1 MNGKTGHGTWTRRAL
16 LVGGCLAACAACG
29 DTAFTAG
36 EWDVAFAAE
45 GSTLKLTH
53 RASGIEVSGELAFL
67 GPEKATDAAA
77 APKENWKVGDSRDGE
92 PHRLALIDCG
102 DAVRGHVAFQQN
114 GARLN
119 LLVFHREAMAYQGQ
133 LSFAGEIHGP
143 ADGFAA
149 NTLPVVDER
158 VLQLSSG
165 PADSA
170 NFNSIF
176 SPGRDE
182 AFQILST
189 LGLML
194 ESGAPGTWSFEAIAN
209 IEDPAAARMAFN
221 VERGYYRSRWTPR
234 YAPIDRKNRPCAPT
248 GWAGGGDLS
257 DARIA
262 EKCLVPFGIGER
274 PGVGGTGADAALG
287 ASPAKWADLL
297 GQARLAVGQ
306 MFRHGIVSWAD
317 PGPMTVGQDAFG
329 IEQARVEATLVA
341 LPGQRLFAG
350 DKLGGLA
357 PDRIWLLQRSLPACD
372 VRPGN
377 LYPQFGL
384 LPVWNLGVRRP
395 FGSWHVVAL
404 FNWGDDQAE
413 IGFEWGEIGEA
424 ADTQFLC
431 WEFWTETWQGVNQER
446 FAMQVPPHT
455 VRLMAMQPYMAHP
468 QFLTSDRHVTQGG
481 VDLKG
486 QQWAD
491 DVLRVTLGVVGG
503 FPTTARF
510 FVPESFE
517 FKSVSVPDGVTA
529 TARREAGGKVVAVT
543 LAAESTRD
551 VPVTL
556 AFRWPEAGG

>member
-1 MNGKTGHGTWTRRAL
+1 MNGKTGLGTWTRRAL
-16 LVGGCLAACAACG
+16 LAGGCLVACATCG

-36 EWDVAFAAE
+36 EWDAAFAAE

-53 RASGIEVSGELAFL
+53 RPSGIEVSGALAFQ

-77 APKENWKVGDSRDGE
+77 APKEDWKVGDSHDGA
-92 PHRLALIDCG
+92 PRRLALIDCG
-102 DAVRGHVAFQQN
+102 GDVRGYISFLAN

-119 LLVFHREAMAYQGQ
+119 LLVCHREALSYQGQ

-165 PADSA
+165 PVDSA

-182 AFQILST
+182 VFQILT
-189 LGLML
+189 PLGLLL

-221 VERGYYRSRWTPR
+221 VERDYYRNRWTPR
-234 YAPIDRKNRPCAPT
+234 YAPIDRKRCPSAPT
-248 GWAGGGDLS
+248 CWAGGDDPSG
-257 DARIA
+257 ARIV
-262 EKCLVPFGIGER
+262 EKFLKPFGIGTR
-274 PGVGGTGADAALG
+274 SAFDAGGKGADAARP
-287 ASPAKWADLL
+287 ASPVKWEDLL
-297 GQARLAVGQ
+297 RQSRLTVGQ
-306 MFRHGIVSWAD
+306 MFKHGIVSWAD
-317 PGPMTVGQDAFG
+317 SGLMTVGQDALG
-329 IEQARVEATLVA
+329 IEQARVEATLIA

-350 DKLGGLA
+350 DRLGGLA

-377 LYPQFGL
+377 LYPQLGH
-384 LPVWNLGVRRP
+384 LPIWNLGVRRP

-404 FNWGDDQAE
+404 FNWDDGQAE
-413 IGFEWGEIGEA
+413 IGFDWSEIGEA
-424 ADTQFLC
+424 ADAQFLC

-455 VRLMAMQPYMAHP
+455 VRLIAMQPYMAHP

-481 VDLKG
+481 VELKG

-510 FVPESFE
+510 FVPESFA
-517 FKSVSVPDGVTA
+517 FKSVSAPDGVTA

-543 LAAESTRD
+543 LASERTRD

-556 AFRWPEAGG
+556 AFR

>member
-1 MNGKTGHGTWTRRAL
+1 M
-16 LVGGCLAACAACG
+16 
-29 DTAFTAG
+29 
-36 EWDVAFAAE
+36 
-45 GSTLKLTH
+45 
-53 RASGIEVSGELAFL
+53 
-67 GPEKATDAAA
+67 
-77 APKENWKVGDSRDGE
+77 
-92 PHRLALIDCG
+92 
-102 DAVRGHVAFQQN
+102 RGYVAFQQN

-182 AFQILST
+182 AFQILSP
-189 LGLML
+189 LGLLL
-194 ESGAPGTWSFEAIAN
+194 ESGAPGTWSFETIAN
-209 IEDPAAARMAFN
+209 IEDSAAARMAFN
-221 VERGYYRSRWTPR
+221 VERDYYRSRWTPR
-234 YAPIDRKNRPCAPT
+234 YAPIDRKRFPRAPT
-248 GWAGGGDLS
+248 GWAEEDASVGEKFLKPFAGG
-257 DARIA
+257 AMT
-262 EKCLVPFGIGER
+262 E
-274 PGVGGTGADAALG
+274 AAN
-287 ASPAKWADLL
+287 ASAPVKWANLL
-297 GQARLAVGQ
+297 QQSRLTVGQ

-556 AFRWPEAGG
+556 AFR